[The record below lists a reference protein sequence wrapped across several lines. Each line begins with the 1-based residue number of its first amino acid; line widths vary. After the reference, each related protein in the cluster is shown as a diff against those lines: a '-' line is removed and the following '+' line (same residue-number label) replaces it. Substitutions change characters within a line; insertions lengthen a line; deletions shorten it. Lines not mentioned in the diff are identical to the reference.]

1 MSFARSP
8 EFNIRVRPVL
18 GTAFLPLLLLA
29 DMAKVFAGLVGCSS
43 QVHVPR
49 AGAEVKRA
57 DMKVVENCKYL
68 DEVEGCDYERYTTDW
83 RRADKYRE
91 LQIMNARYEALQ
103 KAGALGATHTVW
115 TGETTEERPC
125 AQGIAYDCSK
135 SAK

>member
-1 MSFARSP
+1 MHTRSV
-8 EFNIRVRPVL
+8 FCI
-18 GTAFLPLLLLA
+18 AFLSSLLFA
-29 DMAKVFAGLVGCSS
+29 FMAPVFVGLMGCSS
-43 QVHVPR
+43 HVHVPQ

-57 DMKVVENCKYL
+57 DMKMVEKCKYL

-103 KAGALGATHTVW
+103 KAGALGATHIVW
-115 TGETTEERPC
+115 TGETTDERPC

-135 SAK
+135 SAR

>member
-1 MSFARSP
+1 MRIRSV
-8 EFNIRVRPVL
+8 FCI
-18 GTAFLPLLLLA
+18 AFLPLLLFA
-29 DMAKVFAGLVGCSS
+29 FMAAVFAGLMGCSS
-43 QVHVPR
+43 HVLIPQ

-57 DMKVVENCKYL
+57 DMKMVENCKYL

-103 KAGALGATHTVW
+103 KAGALGATHIVW
-115 TGETTEERPC
+115 TGETTDERPC
-125 AQGIAYDCSK
+125 AQGIAYDCRK